1 MKPLTVGSLFSG
13 IGGFDLALERCGMQ
27 VKWQVENDEYC
38 NKVLNKHWPKV
49 RRWNDVKTFPPDDET
64 DWTVDVIV
72 GGFPCQPFSQAG
84 KRCGTEDNRYLWPA
98 MLRIISTIKPS
109 WVIAENVRGILSI
122 NEGLV
127 FKQVLTDLEN
137 EGYEVQP
144 FIIPACAVNAPH
156 RRDRVWIV
164 AHSKQSRERGGNQPG
179 LGTERGEVGEQENG
193 ARVTDKPCNGSETG
207 RKDVAHSER
216 NGRGSRRPERKGQQR
231 KPSSIS
237 TSQDVADT
245 HSAREPQQERH
256 EQKQRRRVINNCK
269 DVANSASDR

>member
-49 RRWNDVKTFPPDDET
+49 RRWNDVKTFPPDDKT
-64 DWTVDVIV
+64 DWAVDVIV

-164 AHSKQSRERGGNQPG
+164 AHS
-179 LGTERGEVGEQENG
+179 
-193 ARVTDKPCNGSETG
+193 
-207 RKDVAHSER
+207 ER